1 MDKLAKVLVIIGL
14 IVLIVAASS
23 RFIVGRP
30 YLLLGVRALSLL
42 AISNTLFVLAVLAK
56 LFEKK

>member
-42 AISNTLFVLAVLAK
+42 AISNTLFILAALAK